1 MSPKGIEKR
10 RFANANLRFLLFRYY
25 VVQQGSLGKH
35 KRFHS
40 EAYNHLLVHMVAM
53 GVESMNCCWRELL
66 ELLPPRLRESMA
78 PEVQERA
85 PREIRLRL
93 GQMVQ
98 VVTQRGEWYPTCHR
112 MGKGDLEYVLNI
124 ASRFSAY
131 AAQSVAQ
138 GYITGRGGHRIGLC
152 GESVV
157 QNGVVTGLKEL
168 RSLCIRVARDIPG
181 LADGLLPVLNDGS
194 VLILGPPGSGKT
206 TLLRDLIRQISDG
219 RQEQIGVVDQRSE
232 LFPTTPDGFCFNTGG
247 RTDVLTG
254 AGKAAGIELLLRS
267 MGPKWIALDEV
278 SAIEDCVT
286 LEQCGYCGV
295 RFLAT
300 AHAWTPEDLKHRPVY
315 CRLLKTG
322 MFKTAIW
329 LKDDQTYT
337 VERL

>member
-1 MSPKGIEKR
+1 MPESYGC
-10 RFANANLRFLLFRYY
+10 
-25 VVQQGSLGKH
+25 
-35 KRFHS
+35 
-40 EAYNHLLVHMVAM
+40 LLVHMVAM
-53 GVESMNCCWRELL
+53 GVEIMNCCWRELL
-66 ELLPPRLRESMA
+66 ELLPPWLRESIGSEMQA
-78 PEVQERA
+78 HV
-85 PREIRLRL
+85 PREIRLHL

-98 VVTQRGEWYPTCHR
+98 VVTQQGEWYPTCR
-112 MGKGDLEYVLNI
+112 RVGKEDLEHILNI

-152 GESVV
+152 GECVV
-157 QNGVVTGLKEL
+157 QDGVVTGIKEL

-181 LADGLLPVLNDGS
+181 LADGLLSSLADGS

-219 RQEQIGVVDQRSE
+219 RQEQIGVIDQRSE
-232 LFPTTPDGFCFNTGG
+232 LFPVTPDGFYFNTGG

-267 MGPKWIALDEV
+267 MGPKWIALDEI
-278 SAIEDCVT
+278 SAMDDCT
-286 LEQCGYCGV
+286 ALEQCGYCGV

-300 AHAWTPEDLKHRPVY
+300 AHAWTPDDLKRRPVY
-315 CRLLKTG
+315 RRLLKTG

-337 VERL
+337 IERLECV

>member
-1 MSPKGIEKR
+1 
-10 RFANANLRFLLFRYY
+10 
-25 VVQQGSLGKH
+25 
-35 KRFHS
+35 
-40 EAYNHLLVHMVAM
+40 
-53 GVESMNCCWRELL
+53 MNCCWRELL
-66 ELLPPRLRESMA
+66 ELLPPWLRESMGSEMQA
-78 PEVQERA
+78 CN

-98 VVTQRGEWYPTCHR
+98 VVTQQGEWYPTCR
-112 MGKGDLEYVLNI
+112 RVGKGDIEYALNI

-152 GESVV
+152 GECIV
-157 QNGVVTGLKEL
+157 QNGVVTGIKEL

-181 LADGLLPVLNDGS
+181 LADDLHPALAEGS
-194 VLILGPPGSGKT
+194 LLILGPPGSGKT

-232 LFPTTPDGFCFNTGG
+232 LFPVTSDGFQFDTGS

-254 AGKAAGIELLLRS
+254 AEKASGIELLLRS
-267 MGPKWIALDEV
+267 MGPKWIAVDEV
-278 SAIEDCVT
+278 SAMEDCIT

-300 AHAWTPEDLKHRPVY
+300 AHAWTPEDLESRPVY
-315 CRLLKTG
+315 RRLLRTG

-329 LKDDQTYT
+329 LKEDQTYT
-337 VERL
+337 AKRLKCV